1 MVVLLLCLLVVVWL
15 FVFVFVVW
23 FCWFLW
29 CGCGLDLVFQVL
41 LGLLL
46 FGLVI
51 CVMVALFNSVVV
63 FYSLR
68 LVEWFGYDCL
78 LFGGDL
84 LLLVGSGCWVVLL
97 VVYAVTFVTVKVV

>member
-1 MVVLLLCLLVVVWL
+1 MVAVWI
-15 FVFVFVVW
+15 
-23 FCWFLW
+23 W
-29 CGCGLDLVFQVL
+29 CFRSYLDF
-41 LGLLL
+41 LL

-51 CVMVALFNSVVV
+51 YVMVALFNSVVV

-68 LVEWFGYDCL
+68 LVGWFGYECL

-97 VVYAVTFVTVKVV
+97 VVYAVTFVTVKVA